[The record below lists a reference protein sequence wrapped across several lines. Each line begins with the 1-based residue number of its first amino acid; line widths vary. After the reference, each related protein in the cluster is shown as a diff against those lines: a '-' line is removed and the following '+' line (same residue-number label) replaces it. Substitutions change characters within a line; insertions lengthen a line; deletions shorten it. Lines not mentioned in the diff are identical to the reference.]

1 MSTYDA
7 VFEAAVALLAGRVLR
22 GAEAERSGEGA
33 WGVIDCNHALG
44 AFDARSGHWVER
56 CNDGF
61 PARFSRE
68 EAEEIARKKTGSAY
82 EGHAGYSAV
91 EIPERP
97 RLVMAG
103 RHCSATE
110 PGLLFECVDWSNG
123 PGEVV
128 AVGSAF
134 DAAASFVALAGER
147 LTYAAVYGDEEA
159 A

>member
-1 MSTYDA
+1 VTYEA
-7 VFEAAVALLAGRVLR
+7 IFEASVALLAGKVLR
-22 GAEAERSGEGA
+22 GEEAAGNGS

-44 AFDARSGHWVER
+44 AFNARSGHWVER
-56 CNDGF
+56 CNEGY

-68 EAEEIARKKTGSAY
+68 EAEETARKLTGSAY

-110 PGLLFECVDWSNG
+110 AGLLFECVDWSDG
-123 PGEVV
+123 PADVV

-134 DAAASFVALAGER
+134 EAAAAFVALMGER
-147 LTYAAVYGDEEA
+147 LTYAAVYAPEA